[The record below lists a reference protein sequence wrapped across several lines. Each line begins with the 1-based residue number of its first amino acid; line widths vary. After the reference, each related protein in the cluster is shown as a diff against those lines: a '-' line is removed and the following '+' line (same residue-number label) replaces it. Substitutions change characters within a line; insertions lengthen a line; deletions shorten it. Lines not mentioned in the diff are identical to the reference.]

1 MNHLS
6 AELHKFSIGQPV
18 LRTEDSRLLSGGG
31 RYTDDTRVPGQVYA
45 RFVRS
50 TVAHGRIRAI
60 DVAAAAAAPGVI
72 AVLTGADLKA
82 GGVGTMPCVAPLKSR
97 DGSALIIPPKT
108 PVAVDRVRFVG
119 DPVAIVIAGTDA
131 AARDAA
137 ELVTVDIEFLP
148 PAVDPEAALR
158 AAAPAV
164 WNEAPGNVC
173 LDFFLGDEAAA
184 TQAFKSA
191 AHVSK
196 LTVENT
202 RMVVSAMEPRAAL
215 AQYDAKTERFT
226 LHTPSQGVAGFRGAM
241 ARMLGVKPPQVR
253 VISGD
258 VGGSFGMK
266 GMAYTEPAAL
276 LFAAR
281 KLGRPVKWCA
291 DRSESFL
298 SDHMGR
304 ASTLTAELALDRDG
318 RFLGLRVDGYGD
330 MGAFLTAMG
339 PLPATAVISRN
350 IVSVYRFPAFAYRVR
365 CVFTNTVPTGPY
377 RGAGRPESKY
387 VLERLIDQAA
397 RELKMDRV
405 EIRRRN
411 LIPPSAMP
419 HKTANGNEYDS
430 GEFEALMDAALKR
443 ADWAGFEKRRKESA
457 ARGRLRGISVAPYL
471 ENTAAS
477 GTELADIRFEKDG
490 TVTLVTGTKDI
501 GTGHASPWAQIL
513 ADRLGLPFTAIRVRE
528 DDSDLMSDGAGG
540 SGGSRSAIAAG
551 GAILECSDRIVDQGK
566 RAAAHVLEAA
576 AEDIVFERG
585 RFVVAGTDRAIP
597 ILDLA
602 KALRER
608 TDLPSDL
615 PKTLDAKVNHTTAPS
630 SWPNGCHVCEVEIDP
645 ETGVVDILRYTVVD
659 DFGVVINP
667 PIVAGQVHGGI
678 VQGVGQVLLERTV
691 YDSDGQLL
699 TGSYM
704 DYAVPHAD
712 DLPSFDFCTRNV
724 PCTTNPLGVKGCGE
738 AGNGGSM
745 PAVMNAVLD
754 ALAEKGV
761 THLEAPASPHRI
773 WEALRRAATPR

>member
-1 MNHLS
+1 MNDFS
-6 AELHKFSIGQPV
+6 TELHKFSVGQPV
-18 LRTEDSRLLSGGG
+18 PRTEDLRLLSGGG
-31 RYTDDTRVPGQVYA
+31 RYTDDITAPGQAHA

-50 TVAHGRIRAI
+50 TVANGRIRAI
-60 DVAAAAAAPGVI
+60 DVAEAMAAPGVI
-72 AVLTGADLKA
+72 AVLTGADLKK
-82 GGVGTMPCVAPLKSR
+82 GGVGILPCVAPLKSR

-119 DPVAIVIAGTDA
+119 EPVAIVIAETDA

-137 ELVTVDIEFLP
+137 ELVMADIEPLP
-148 PAVDPEAALR
+148 AAVEPQAALQP
-158 AAAPAV
+158 AAPAV
-164 WNEAPGNVC
+164 WEEAPGNVC

-184 TQAFKSA
+184 KKAFVSA
-191 AHVSK
+191 AHISR
-196 LTVENT
+196 LTIENT

-226 LHTPSQGVAGFRGAM
+226 LYTPSQGVFGFRSTM
-241 ARMLGVKPPQVR
+241 ARILGVKPPQIR

-281 KLGRPVKWCA
+281 KIGRPIKWCA

-298 SDHMGR
+298 ADHMGR

-318 RFLGLRVDGYGD
+318 NFLGLRVDGLGD

-387 VLERLIDQAA
+387 VLEQLIDQAA
-397 RELKMDRV
+397 RELGIDRV
-405 EIRRRN
+405 AIRRRN
-411 LIPPSAMP
+411 MIPPSAMP
-419 HKTANGNEYDS
+419 HKTANGNVYDS
-430 GEFEALMDAALKR
+430 GEFEALMDEALKR
-443 ADWAGFEKRRKESA
+443 ADWAGFDRRRKESA

-471 ENTAAS
+471 ENTAGP
-477 GTELADIRFEKDG
+477 GTELADIRFETDG

-501 GTGHASPWAQIL
+501 GTGHAAPWAQIL
-513 ADRLGLPFTAIRVRE
+513 ADRLGVPFSAIRVRE

-551 GAILECSDRIVDQGK
+551 GAILECSDKIIDQGR
-566 RAAAHVLEAA
+566 RAASHILEAA
-576 AEDIVFERG
+576 VEDIEFRQG
-585 RFVVAGTDRAIP
+585 RFVVTGTDRAIP

-602 KALRER
+602 KTLRER
-608 TDLPSDL
+608 TDLPADL
-615 PKTLDAKVNHTTAPS
+615 PKTLDTKVNHATAPS
-630 SWPNGCHVCEVEIDP
+630 SWPNGCHVCEVEVDP
-645 ETGVVDILRYTVVD
+645 ETGATTILRYTVVD

-678 VQGVGQVLLERTV
+678 AQGVGQTLLERTV
-691 YDSDGQLL
+691 YDESGQLL

-712 DLPSFDFCTRNV
+712 DMPSIDFSTRNV
-724 PCTTNPLGVKGCGE
+724 PCRTNPLGVKGCGE

-745 PAVMNAVLD
+745 PAVMNAILD
-754 ALAEKGV
+754 ALAAKGV

-773 WEALRRAATPR
+773 WAALQAAKKTS

>member
-1 MNHLS
+1 MNDFS
-6 AELHKFSIGQPV
+6 TELHKFSVGQPV
-18 LRTEDSRLLSGGG
+18 PRTEDLRLLSGGG
-31 RYTDDTRVPGQVYA
+31 RYTDDIIAPGQVHA

-50 TVAHGRIRAI
+50 TVANGRIRAI
-60 DVAAAAAAPGVI
+60 DVAEAMAAPGVI
-72 AVLTGADLKA
+72 AVLTGADLKK
-82 GGVGTMPCVAPLKSR
+82 GGVGILPCVAPLKSR

-119 DPVAIVIAGTDA
+119 EPVAIVIAETDA

-137 ELVTVDIEFLP
+137 ELVMADIEPLP
-148 PAVDPEAALR
+148 AAVEPQAALQP
-158 AAAPAV
+158 AAPAV
-164 WNEAPGNVC
+164 WEEAPGNVC

-184 TQAFKSA
+184 KKAFESA
-191 AHVSK
+191 AHISR
-196 LTVENT
+196 LTIENT

-226 LHTPSQGVAGFRGAM
+226 LYTPSQGVFGFRSTM
-241 ARMLGVKPPQVR
+241 ARILGVKPPQIR

-281 KLGRPVKWCA
+281 KIGRPIKWCA

-298 SDHMGR
+298 ADHMGR

-318 RFLGLRVDGYGD
+318 NFLGLRVDGLGD

-387 VLERLIDQAA
+387 VLEQLIDQAA
-397 RELKMDRV
+397 RELGIDRV
-405 EIRRRN
+405 AIRRRN
-411 LIPPSAMP
+411 MIPPSAMP
-419 HKTANGNEYDS
+419 HKTANGNVYDS
-430 GEFEALMDAALKR
+430 GEFEALMDEALKR
-443 ADWAGFEKRRKESA
+443 ADWAGFDRRRKESA

-471 ENTAAS
+471 ENTAGP
-477 GTELADIRFEKDG
+477 GTELADIRFETDG

-501 GTGHASPWAQIL
+501 GTGHAAPWAQIL
-513 ADRLGLPFTAIRVRE
+513 ADRLGVPFSAIRVRE

-551 GAILECSDRIVDQGK
+551 GAILECSDKIIDQGR
-566 RAAAHVLEAA
+566 RAASHMLEAA
-576 AEDIVFERG
+576 VEDIEFRQG
-585 RFVVAGTDRAIP
+585 RFVVTGTDRAIP

-602 KALRER
+602 KTLRER
-608 TDLPSDL
+608 TDLPADL
-615 PKTLDAKVNHTTAPS
+615 PKTLDTKVNHATAPS
-630 SWPNGCHVCEVEIDP
+630 SWPNGCHVCEVEVDP
-645 ETGVVDILRYTVVD
+645 ETGATTILRYTVVD

-678 VQGVGQVLLERTV
+678 AQGVGQTLLERTV
-691 YDSDGQLL
+691 YDESGQLL

-712 DLPSFDFCTRNV
+712 DMPSIDFSTRNV
-724 PCTTNPLGVKGCGE
+724 PCRTNPLGVKGCGE

-745 PAVMNAVLD
+745 PAVMNAILD
-754 ALAEKGV
+754 ALAAKGV

-773 WEALRRAATPR
+773 WAALQAAKKTS